1 MGLMMGPRVIRV
13 HSKFVQGRG
22 TPDSRSLKDLE
33 SLESQGSGNH
43 ALLERFEHSEAE
55 ICSKFPLL
63 SPSRTNAIGCQ
74 PVRIGFQEILICAS
88 FFKWEYLHPRDYI
101 LLG

>member
-1 MGLMMGPRVIRV
+1 MMGPRVIRV
-13 HSKFVQGRG
+13 HSKSVQGRG

-74 PVRIGFQEILICAS
+74 DRFSRNLDMCE
-88 FFKWEYLHPRDYI
+88 
-101 LLG
+101 LLQVGVSSSS